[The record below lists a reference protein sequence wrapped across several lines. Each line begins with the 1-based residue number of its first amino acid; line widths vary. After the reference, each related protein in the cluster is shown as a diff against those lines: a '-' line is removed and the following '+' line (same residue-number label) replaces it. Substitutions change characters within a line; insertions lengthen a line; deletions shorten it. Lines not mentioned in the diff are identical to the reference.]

1 MVGLLDRLL
10 AIEARYRELSL
21 QILDPDV
28 ISDQAAYRTAMRDYR
43 QLEPLV
49 DLAVKYR
56 KLVAAIGQ
64 AQADLGAT
72 DAELAAMARDEYEEL
87 KPQLPKIERALREL
101 LVPDDPTD
109 DRNVVLEIRGG
120 TGGDEAALFAGD
132 LFRMYTRF
140 IEAKGWKISVISQN
154 EGSAGGYKEIVAQ
167 VSGNQV
173 FGHLKYE
180 SGVHRVQRVPA
191 TESQGRVHTSA
202 ATVAI
207 LPEAEEVDF
216 VLSTDDIRRDTF
228 RASGAGGQHVNKTES
243 AVRLTHLP
251 TGVVVECQ
259 DGRSQHK
266 NYAQALSVLR
276 TRLYEAQDLARR
288 AAEAAERKSQVS
300 SGDRSAKIRTYNFS
314 QGRVTDHRIGL
325 TVHALERVLGGDLD
339 EIISALRATER
350 AERLQAAGVN

>member
-1 MVGLLDRLL
+1 MLGLLDRLL
-10 AIEARYRELSL
+10 AIEARHRELSL
-21 QILDPDV
+21 QILDPNV
-28 ISDQAAYRTAMRDYR
+28 ISDQAAYRVAMRDYR
-43 QLEPLV
+43 HLEPLV
-49 DLAVKYR
+49 ERAVKYR
-56 KLVAAIGQ
+56 ELIAAIAQ
-64 AQADLGAT
+64 AEADLGSA
-72 DAELAAMARDEYEEL
+72 DPELAEMAREEVYEL
-87 KPQLPKIERALREL
+87 KPQLPEIERELRDL
-101 LVPDDPTD
+101 LVPDDPAD

-132 LFRMYTRF
+132 LFRMYARY
-140 IEAKGWKISVISQN
+140 IDSKGWDLSVLSQN
-154 EGSAGGYKEIVAQ
+154 EGSAGGFKEIVAQ
-167 VSGNQV
+167 VTGEHV

-288 AAEAAERKSQVS
+288 AVEAAERKSQVS
-300 SGDRSAKIRTYNFS
+300 SGDRSAKIRTYNYP

-325 TVHALERVLGGDLD
+325 NLHALDRVLGGDLD

-350 AERLQAAGVN
+350 AERLLAAGMN